1 MLTKWRLKQNRGW
14 SVPLLLSSGI
24 PSVGWDRL
32 VETSWDG
39 VLLHYSWDG
48 DIVRE
53 LLKYAEKGK
62 LHPAEKVLK
71 RAYVQESSP
80 FDAHRKEDRVRL
92 QAQSLGLLWFCGTV
106 VEELA
111 RSAWQLKDSIRGN
124 HQYKRRE
131 CGDSG

>member
-1 MLTKWRLKQNRGW
+1 MTRIRTKAAWPQCGQTSVLTKWRLKQNRGR

-32 VETSWDG
+32 VESSWDG

-53 LLKYAEKGK
+53 LLKHAEKGK

-71 RAYVQESSP
+71 RAYVQESSRGLPP
-80 FDAHRKEDRVRL
+80 FPTAHFIPAPISR
-92 QAQSLGLLWFCGTV
+92 A
-106 VEELA
+106 
-111 RSAWQLKDSIRGN
+111 
-124 HQYKRRE
+124 
-131 CGDSG
+131 